1 MVGAWGERDPPLPDP
16 TMNGFSS
23 AGSVCAG
30 VGAVRGGLLLGA
42 VPVSPPALGLFPSTG
57 EAAVG

>member
-1 MVGAWGERDPPLPDP
+1 MGGVGPPLPDP

-30 VGAVRGGLLLGA
+30 AGAVRGGLLLGA